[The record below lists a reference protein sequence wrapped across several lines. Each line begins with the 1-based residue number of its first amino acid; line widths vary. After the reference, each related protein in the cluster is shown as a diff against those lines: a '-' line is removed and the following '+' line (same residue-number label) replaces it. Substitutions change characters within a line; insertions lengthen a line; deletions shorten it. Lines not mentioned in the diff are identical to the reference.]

1 MARAMGREM
10 VILAK
15 TAMGKVIPNM
25 AMDWEKDMVVVVKK
39 NHQLASV
46 ARGQPGARALVL
58 VEEAAKGV
66 HAVALEVVPALLL
79 MKIRIAIRAL
89 AVVVQ

>member
-1 MARAMGREM
+1 MGMER

-25 AMDWEKDMVVVVKK
+25 AMDWEKDMVVVKK

-66 HAVALEVVPALLL
+66 HAVAMEVVPALLL
-79 MKIRIAIRAL
+79 MKIKIAIRAL